1 MNDLLIPL
9 MNEYQRLMEIEDK
22 FEKWKRDNPDKKVW
36 EYRGQRVSRARF
48 ERIGVMIR
56 QTMIDFERKHKA
68 Y

>member
-1 MNDLLIPL
+1 MADLLIPL
-9 MNEYQRLMEIEDK
+9 MNEYQRLMEIESK
-22 FEKWKRDNPDKKVW
+22 FEEWKRDNPDKRNW

-56 QTMIDFERKHKA
+56 QTMIDYEREHKK